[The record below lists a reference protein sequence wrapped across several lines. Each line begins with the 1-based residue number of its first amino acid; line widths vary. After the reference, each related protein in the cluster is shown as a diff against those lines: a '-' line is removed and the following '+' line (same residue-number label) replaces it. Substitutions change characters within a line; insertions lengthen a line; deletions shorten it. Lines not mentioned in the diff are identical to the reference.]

1 MARFITGWVAVA
13 AAMLALSA
21 PAHAD
26 TDDPGPA
33 PGPASTPAAQ
43 SAPPSPAAAAPADTA
58 PAAPSGTVA
67 AAPSD
72 PEPTADPEATEDGVP
87 HLSSPQNLPPGTTG
101 VPEQRQGRGLS
112 YLRELWQAYQTQ
124 EVSGA
129 DALLLLTQRPMDP
142 GAMSSQGLPA
152 GPQAAAPPAAA
163 VPAAAV
169 PADPAPPVD
178 VVPSP

>member
-1 MARFITGWVAVA
+1 MHAKILVGALGAAGCWALLLAGPAAADPDGPAAGPGPAVVVA
-13 AAMLALSA
+13 ADSA
-21 PAHAD
+21 PAAVPVTEATGAGD
-26 TDDPGPA
+26 V
-33 PGPASTPAAQ
+33 
-43 SAPPSPAAAAPADTA
+43 PAAAVTEAAPA
-58 PAAPSGTVA
+58 P
-67 AAPSD
+67 
-72 PEPTADPEATEDGVP
+72 VP
-87 HLSSPQNLPPGTTG
+87 HLSSPDNLPPGTTSAADDGPRSHG
-101 VPEQRQGRGLS
+101 VT
-112 YLRELWQAYQTQ
+112 YLRELWHAYQTQ

-142 GAMSSQGLPA
+142 GAMSPQGLPA

>member
-1 MARFITGWVAVA
+1 MANRTLAMVAVA
-13 AAMLALSA
+13 A
-21 PAHAD
+21 D
-26 TDDPGPA
+26 TPDPEPA
-33 PGPASTPAAQ
+33 PG
-43 SAPPSPAAAAPADTA
+43 
-58 PAAPSGTVA
+58 
-67 AAPSD
+67 
-72 PEPTADPEATEDGVP
+72 PEATEDGMP

-142 GAMSSQGLPA
+142 GAMSPQGLPA
-152 GPQAAAPPAAA
+152 GPQAAAS
-163 VPAAAV
+163 PAAAV